1 MDTDREHLEIH
12 TRLLVRAGE
21 WDRRGRDESLLLRG
35 QDLQNAET
43 WLTNNAAIE
52 PQPTGLQQE
61 YIRAGRAR
69 QEAEEAAE
77 KKLRR
82 GALIGA
88 IAAIAGISV
97 AAISGGAAWYLQS
110 EASKATSQA
119 RWNVASATQQEL
131 SANRKT
137 YQAEILTGNAVKQ
150 AEQAQRDQQQAETA
164 AEAAAVAQQTAET
177 RAREADGKAQ
187 TAAVAQQQA
196 EARAQ
201 AADAK
206 AQDAEVRAQAA
217 DIKTAEA
224 EKAQRLAQIGT
235 RLEQI
240 GTAALSRFEFD
251 QIEALLRA
259 LKVGRELQVAVAEA
273 GISIKAIAEYPAAS
287 PIFALQQLQAKSPNS
302 LLAHQREVTSA
313 SFNATGDQ
321 VVTASLDGTARVWD
335 LKTGQSTPLEGHTDR
350 VTSASFNATG
360 DQVVTASYDRT
371 ARVWDLKTG
380 QSTLLEGH
388 TNVVT
393 SASFNA
399 TGDQVVTA
407 SVDGTARVW
416 DLQGRQLAI
425 YQGSPV
431 ALSPDGQRIAAVVDG
446 RVKVYDVETLPEL
459 LAWGCQWLH
468 NYLEYGQAT
477 DADRAICNLPPR
489 NPDSAGPFES
499 SLGQAAGLV
508 GVSWPE
514 RSEGVDG

>member
-1 MDTDREHLEIH
+1 M
-12 TRLLVRAGE
+12 
-21 WDRRGRDESLLLRG
+21 
-35 QDLQNAET
+35 
-43 WLTNNAAIE
+43 
-52 PQPTGLQQE
+52 
-61 YIRAGRAR
+61 
-69 QEAEEAAE
+69 
-77 KKLRR
+77 
-82 GALIGA
+82 
-88 IAAIAGISV
+88 
-97 AAISGGAAWYLQS
+97 
-110 EASKATSQA
+110 
-119 RWNVASATQQEL
+119 
-131 SANRKT
+131 
-137 YQAEILTGNAVKQ
+137 
-150 AEQAQRDQQQAETA
+150 
-164 AEAAAVAQQTAET
+164 
-177 RAREADGKAQ
+177 
-187 TAAVAQQQA
+187 
-196 EARAQ
+196 
-201 AADAK
+201 
-206 AQDAEVRAQAA
+206 
-217 DIKTAEA
+217 
-224 EKAQRLAQIGT
+224 
-235 RLEQI
+235 
-240 GTAALSRFEFD
+240 
-251 QIEALLRA
+251 
-259 LKVGRELQVAVAEA
+259 
-273 GISIKAIAEYPAAS
+273 
-287 PIFALQQLQAKSPNS
+287 
-302 LLAHQREVTSA
+302 
-313 SFNATGDQ
+313 
-321 VVTASLDGTARVWD
+321 VTASNDGTARVWD
-335 LKTGQSTPLEGHTDR
+335 LKTGQSPPLVGHTAG

-499 SLGQAAGLV
+499 SLGRTLGLV